1 MHLQLRWPVLA
12 GTLQSPQKTGRG
24 RRKPA
29 QAVGQPQKLQNLN
42 DEVLS
47 TTTVIKE
54 GRKPF
59 FSSFSIPN
67 QKPVILK
74 PEKQRKT
81 LKQKHLKAICTK
93 VAITS

>member
-1 MHLQLRWPVLA
+1 MPLQLRRPVLA
-12 GTLQSPQKTGRG
+12 GTLQSPKKAGRG

-29 QAVGQPQKLQNLN
+29 QTVGQPQKLQNIN

-47 TTTVIKE
+47 TTTDIKE

-67 QKPVILK
+67 QMPVISK
-74 PEKQRKT
+74 PEKQCKT